1 MTRHAR
7 APEGDVRDT
16 PVVGMLHSTAV
27 RRANGDILRIL
38 HARSTAAA
46 KRHLSRLTERVAA
59 AAAEAAVAVTAV
71 QELHGIDLIH
81 VTDFHYLLDRLAV
94 ARATG
99 GAGRKT
105 LMESRLVP
113 DRHLRG
119 ASDPAVVSRLATK
132 ACGVGIHR
140 VRRIGSARL
149 DAAVRLRTVF
159 GVGARATRRRA
170 EG

>member
-46 KRHLSRLTERVAA
+46 KRHLSRLTER
-59 AAAEAAVAVTAV
+59 AAVAVTAV